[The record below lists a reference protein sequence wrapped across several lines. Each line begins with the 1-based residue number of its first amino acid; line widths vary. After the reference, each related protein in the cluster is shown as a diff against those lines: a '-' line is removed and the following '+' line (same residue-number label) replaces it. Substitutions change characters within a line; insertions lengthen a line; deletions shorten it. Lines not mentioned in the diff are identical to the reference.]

1 MKASIKHQKG
11 RKLLE
16 EEMESLPLPKEAT
29 SYFRITYLSEL
40 LINLILSTG
49 VAVAL
54 YFSALSIGYAIP
66 LFVITI
72 LWIIYRWSWYAEQ
85 RRKNVWYQ
93 IYEDRIVLHNG
104 VWAKNL
110 VTIPM
115 FRVQHV
121 SIRRGPLLRHYKLST
136 VTFYTAGSAYDIS
149 GMQVDKAQEVKD
161 VVISLAK
168 AREEY

>member
-1 MKASIKHQKG
+1 M
-11 RKLLE
+11 E
-16 EEMESLPLPKEAT
+16 EEIESIPLPKEAT
-29 SYFRITYLSEL
+29 SYFRVTYLSEL

-54 YFSALSIGYAIP
+54 YFSAWSIWYAIP

-72 LWIIYRWSWYAEQ
+72 LWIMYRWGWYAEQ

-93 IYEDRIVLHNG
+93 IYEDRIVLHSG
-104 VWAKNL
+104 VWSKNL

-115 FRVQHV
+115 FRIQHV
-121 SIRRGPLLRHYKLST
+121 SIRRGPLLRHYKLSN